1 MYITGKC
8 CDMQNEVKAK
18 IYKLLKEIDDEVA
31 LNYLMEEA
39 AFYASKKDI
48 VDNLDKQQL
57 EELDKA
63 ISEAENGDTIS
74 LDDFKKEM
82 DEWRKK

>member
-1 MYITGKC
+1 MYTTGKC
-8 CDMQNEVKAK
+8 RDIPNEVKAK